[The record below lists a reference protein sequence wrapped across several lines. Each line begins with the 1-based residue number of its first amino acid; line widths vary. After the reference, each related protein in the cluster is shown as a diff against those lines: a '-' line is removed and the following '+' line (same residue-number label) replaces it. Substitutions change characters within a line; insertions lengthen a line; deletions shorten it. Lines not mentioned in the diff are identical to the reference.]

1 MAFLFGRNLRR
12 KQILERVG
20 DISQLGGVRLVE
32 LADGRERGVRAAQ
45 FRTAGGLAFSVL
57 VDRGMDIDRADY
69 KGVPLCWRSATQS
82 AHPAYFEPEGYGWLR
97 SFFGGL
103 LTTCGLTY
111 AGHPTVDEGEP
122 LGLHGRISNL
132 PARNLCIQERWE
144 GEEFVMSVTGEVT
157 EAALFGP
164 HVVLRRTVSARLGER
179 RLTISD
185 SVENRG
191 YRSEP
196 LMLLYH
202 INFGY
207 PLVDGGARLVAAVQS
222 AAPMDERA
230 EREPRD
236 YPRFLPPQADY
247 EERCYLLRLR
257 PDEEGF
263 IHLALVNPEVGP
275 GLALGAYLRYRRDQL
290 PYLVE
295 WKMLR
300 RGVYAVGLE
309 PANCPLRPRNQLR
322 ESGELPMLEPGE
334 VRRFDLE
341 VGVLEGND
349 ELERFARKVA
359 LAEGG

>member
-1 MAFLFGRNLRR
+1 MALLFGSNLRR
-12 KQILERVG
+12 EEVLERVG
-20 DISQLGGVRLVE
+20 DISQLGGIRLVE

-45 FRTAGGLAFSVL
+45 FRTAGGLAFTVL
-57 VDRGMDIDRADY
+57 IDRGMDIDRADY

-82 AHPAYFEPEGYGWLR
+82 AHPAYFEPQGYGWLR

-111 AGHPTVDEGEP
+111 AGHPTVDEGEA

-132 PARNLCIQERWE
+132 PARNLRIEERWE
-144 GEEFVMSVTGEVT
+144 GEEFVMTASAEVT

-164 HVVLRRTVSARLGER
+164 HMVLRRTVSARLGEPQ
-179 RLTISD
+179 LTVSD
-185 SVENRG
+185 EVENRG

-207 PLVDGGARLVAAVQS
+207 PLVDGSARLVAAVQS
-222 AAPMDERA
+222 ASPLDERA
-230 EREPRD
+230 EGEPED
-236 YPRFLPPQADY
+236 YSHFLTPQADY

-257 PDEEGF
+257 PDEAGF
-263 IHLALVNPEVGP
+263 VHLALVNPEAGA
-275 GLALGAYLRYRRDQL
+275 GLALGVYLRYRRDQL

-295 WKMLR
+295 WKMLQ

-309 PANCPLRPRNQLR
+309 PANCPLRPRDQLR
-322 ESGELPMLEPGE
+322 ERGELPMLEPGE

-341 VGVLEGND
+341 VGVMEGSE
-349 ELERFARKVA
+349 ELDRFARKVA
-359 LAEGG
+359 L